1 MILRPLTL
9 IGIILSIVTGL
20 AMGIGAHL
28 RWTAHKADDPSQML
42 NEVLREVE
50 HSYVT
55 EVSREKLLEYAIEG
69 VMNRLDEYSDYL
81 DSGSFESLQTTTS
94 GRFGGIGIE
103 LGLVDGYFTVVSPMD
118 DTPASRADLKPGD
131 RITGVGGQPV
141 KGKKLKQLVK
151 MLRGAPG
158 SEVELSITREGQETF
173 DVVLIRSIIRIASVR
188 SRMLEPGY
196 GYLRISQFQANTS
209 KDVGKAIEA
218 LSDAANG
225 DLHGVVLDLRNNP
238 GGTLQASVEV
248 ADHFLNQGLIVLT
261 RGRLLSSHAKYRATQ
276 GDKLA
281 GVPMVVLINSGSA
294 SASEIVAA
302 ALQDHDRATLL
313 GTQSYGKGSVQTLL
327 PLNGEQALKLTTAYY
342 YTPDGTSIHGKGIAP
357 DVQLDLS
364 EELLLTE
371 AVQYLK
377 TSAHPQH
384 VYLAPTDE

>member
-377 TSAHPQH
+377 TSAQPQH